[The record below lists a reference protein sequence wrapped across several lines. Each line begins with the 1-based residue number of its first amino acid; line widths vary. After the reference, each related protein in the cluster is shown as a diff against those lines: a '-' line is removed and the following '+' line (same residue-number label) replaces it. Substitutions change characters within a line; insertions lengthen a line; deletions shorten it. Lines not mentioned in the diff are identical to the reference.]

1 MAREQ
6 EKIFHDL
13 MAKLDM
19 ERVKEETRK
28 ALEAEIPPQQIIKGL
43 SSGMEEVGKKFAQG
57 EYFLSELIWAG
68 EIMKEAMVILKP
80 HYNAADRAY
89 AGKVV
94 IATVEGDLHDIGKNI
109 AISMLQSAGFDVI
122 DLGIDVPAE
131 QILKKAEQILKK
143 AIEYKAD
150 IVALSALLSI
160 VQPYLEDAV
169 KTLRSSSSG
178 NKLKILLGGRIV
190 DDEKAREMG
199 ADAYA
204 KDAWDGVAK
213 AKNLMS
219 KKIE

>member
-1 MAREQ
+1 MRMAMEQ
-6 EKIFHDL
+6 EKIFHDV
-13 MAKLDM
+13 MAQLDM
-19 ERVKEETRK
+19 DSVKEATKK
-28 ALEAEIPPQQIIKGL
+28 ALEAEIPPQHIIKGL
-43 SSGMEEVGKKFAQG
+43 SSGMEAVGQKFAQG

-68 EIMKEAMVILKP
+68 EIMKEAMVILAP
-80 HYNAADRAY
+80 HYNAAERDY
-89 AGKVV
+89 AGRVV

-109 AISMLQSAGFDVI
+109 AISMLRSAGFDVI

-131 QILKKAEQILKK
+131 QILNKAV
-143 AIEYKAD
+143 EYKAD

-169 KTLRSSSSG
+169 RTLRSSSSG

-219 KKIE
+219 KKRG

>member
-1 MAREQ
+1 MAIEQ

-13 MAKLDM
+13 MAELDM
-19 ERVKEETRK
+19 DGVKEETKK
-28 ALEAEIPPQQIIKGL
+28 AVEAAISPQQIIKGL

-68 EIMKEAMVILKP
+68 EIMKEAMVILQP
-80 HYNAADRAY
+80 HYKAADRVY
-89 AGKVV
+89 AGRVV

-109 AISMLQSAGFDVI
+109 AISMLRSAGFEVI
-122 DLGIDVPAE
+122 DLGIDVT
-131 QILKKAEQILKK
+131 AEQILKK

-169 KTLRSSSSG
+169 RTLRSSSSG
-178 NKLKILLGGRIV
+178 EKLKILLGGRIV

-219 KKIE
+219 KKAE

>member
-1 MAREQ
+1 MAIEQ

-13 MAKLDM
+13 MAELDM
-19 ERVKEETRK
+19 DGVKEETEK
-28 ALEAEIPPQQIIKGL
+28 ALKAEIPPQQIIKGL

-68 EIMKEAMVILKP
+68 EIMKEAMVILQP
-80 HYNAADRAY
+80 HYKAADRAY
-89 AGKVV
+89 AGRVV

-109 AISMLQSAGFDVI
+109 AISMLRSAGFEVI
-122 DLGIDVPAE
+122 DLGIDVP
-131 QILKKAEQILKK
+131 AEQILKK

-169 KTLRSSSSG
+169 RTLRSSSSG
-178 NKLKILLGGRIV
+178 EKLKILLGGRIV

-219 KKIE
+219 KKAE

>member
-1 MAREQ
+1 MAIEQ
-6 EKIFHDL
+6 EKVFHDL
-13 MAKLDM
+13 MVKLDM
-19 ERVKEETRK
+19 DMVKEETKK
-28 ALEAEIPPQQIIKGL
+28 ALEAEISPQQIINGL
-43 SSGMEEVGKKFAQG
+43 SSGMEDVGNKFAQG

-68 EIMKEAMVILKP
+68 EIMKEAMVILEP
-80 HYNAADRAY
+80 HYKAADRAY
-89 AGKVV
+89 IGRVV

-109 AISMLQSAGFDVI
+109 ATSMLQSAGFDVI
-122 DLGIDVPAE
+122 DLGVDIPAE
-131 QILKKAEQILKK
+131 IILEK

-169 KTLRSSSSG
+169 RTLRSSSSG

-199 ADAYA
+199 ANAYA
-204 KDAWDGVAK
+204 KNAWDGVAK

-219 KKIE
+219 KKTE

>member
-1 MAREQ
+1 VRKAIKQ

-13 MAKLDM
+13 MAQLDM
-19 ERVKEETRK
+19 EMVKEETKK

-80 HYNAADRAY
+80 QYREGDRTY
-89 AGKVV
+89 AGRVV

-122 DLGIDVPAE
+122 DLGINVP
-131 QILKKAEQILKK
+131 AEQILKK

-169 KTLRSSSSG
+169 RTLRSSSSG

-219 KKIE
+219 KKTE

>member
-43 SSGMEEVGKKFAQG
+43 SSGMEAVGKKFAQG

-68 EIMKEAMVILKP
+68 EIMKEAMVILEP
-80 HYNAADRAY
+80 HYRAADRDY
-89 AGKVV
+89 AGRVV

-109 AISMLQSAGFDVI
+109 AISMLRSAGFDVI

-131 QILKKAEQILKK
+131 QILKKAV
-143 AIEYKAD
+143 EYKAD
-150 IVALSALLSI
+150 IVALSALPSI
-160 VQPYLEDAV
+160 VQPYLENTV

-190 DDEKAREMG
+190 DDEKAREMR

-204 KDAWDGVAK
+204 KDAWDGIAK

-219 KKIE
+219 KKTE

>member
-1 MAREQ
+1 VRMAREQ

-131 QILKKAEQILKK
+131 QILKKA
-143 AIEYKAD
+143 IEYKAD

-219 KKIE
+219 KKTE

>member
-1 MAREQ
+1 MAVEQ
-6 EKIFHDL
+6 ESLFHDL
-13 MAKLDM
+13 MVKLDM
-19 ERVKEETRK
+19 EMVKEETKK
-28 ALEAEIPPQQIIKGL
+28 ALEKEIPPQQIINGL
-43 SSGMEEVGKKFAQG
+43 SSGMEDVGNKFAQG

-68 EIMKEAMVILKP
+68 EIMKEAMVILEP
-80 HYNAADRAY
+80 HYKTADRIY
-89 AGKVV
+89 IGRVV

-109 AISMLQSAGFDVI
+109 AISMLRSAGFDVI

-131 QILKKAEQILKK
+131 IILEKT
-143 AIEYKAD
+143 IEYKAD

-178 NKLKILLGGRIV
+178 KKLKILLGGRIV
-190 DDEKAREMG
+190 DDEKAIEMG

-219 KKIE
+219 KKTE

>member
-131 QILKKAEQILKK
+131 QILKKA
-143 AIEYKAD
+143 IEYKAD

>member
-1 MAREQ
+1 MV
-6 EKIFHDL
+6 
-13 MAKLDM
+13 KLDM
-19 ERVKEETRK
+19 ELVKEETLK
-28 ALEAEIPPQQIIKGL
+28 ALEAGIPPQQIIEGL
-43 SSGMEEVGKKFAQG
+43 SSGMEEVGNKFARG

-68 EIMKEAMVILKP
+68 EIMKTAMGILQP
-80 HYNAADRAY
+80 HFQAAARTY
-89 AGKVV
+89 TGRVV

-109 AISMLQSAGFDVI
+109 AISMLQSAGFNVI
-122 DLGIDVPAE
+122 DLGVDVPAE
-131 QILKKAEQILKK
+131 KILQK

-169 KTLRSSSSG
+169 RTLRSASLG
-178 NKLKILLGGRIV
+178 NQLKILLGGRIV

-213 AKNLMS
+213 AKKLMS
-219 KKIE
+219 

>member
-1 MAREQ
+1 MMAIEQ
-6 EKIFHDL
+6 EKVFHDL
-13 MAKLDM
+13 MVKLDM
-19 ERVKEETRK
+19 DMVKEETKK
-28 ALEAEIPPQQIIKGL
+28 ALEAEISPQQIINGL
-43 SSGMEEVGKKFAQG
+43 SSGMEDVGNKFAQG

-68 EIMKEAMVILKP
+68 EIMKEAMVILEP
-80 HYNAADRAY
+80 HYKAADRAY
-89 AGKVV
+89 IGRVV

-109 AISMLQSAGFDVI
+109 ATSMLQSAGFDVI
-122 DLGIDVPAE
+122 DLGVDIPAE
-131 QILKKAEQILKK
+131 IILEK

-169 KTLRSSSSG
+169 RTLRSSSSG

-199 ADAYA
+199 ANAYA
-204 KDAWDGVAK
+204 KNAWDGVAK

-219 KKIE
+219 KKTE

>member
-1 MAREQ
+1 MAMEQ

-19 ERVKEETRK
+19 EMVKEETKK
-28 ALEAEIPPQQIIKGL
+28 ALGADIPPQQIIKGL

-68 EIMKEAMVILKP
+68 EIMKEAMVILEP
-80 HYNAADRAY
+80 HYNATDRTY
-89 AGKVV
+89 AGRVV

-109 AISMLQSAGFDVI
+109 AISMLRSAGFEVI

-131 QILKKAEQILKK
+131 KILKK

-169 KTLRSSSSG
+169 RTLRSSSSG

-219 KKIE
+219 KKSE

>member
-1 MAREQ
+1 MAIEQ

-13 MAKLDM
+13 MADLDM
-19 ERVKEETRK
+19 DGVKEETEK
-28 ALEAEIPPQQIIKGL
+28 ALKAEIPPQQIIKGL
-43 SSGMEEVGKKFAQG
+43 SSGMEAVGKKFAQG

-68 EIMKEAMVILKP
+68 EIMKEAMVILQP
-80 HYNAADRAY
+80 HYKAADRAY
-89 AGKVV
+89 AGRVV

-109 AISMLQSAGFDVI
+109 AISMLRSAGFEVI
-122 DLGIDVPAE
+122 DLGIDVP
-131 QILKKAEQILKK
+131 AEQILKK

-169 KTLRSSSSG
+169 RTLRSSSSG
-178 NKLKILLGGRIV
+178 EKLKILLGGRIV

-219 KKIE
+219 KKAE

>member
-1 MAREQ
+1 MAMEQ

-19 ERVKEETRK
+19 EMVKEETKK
-28 ALEAEIPPQQIIKGL
+28 ALGADIPPQQIIKGL

-68 EIMKEAMVILKP
+68 EIMKEAMVILEP
-80 HYNAADRAY
+80 HYNAADRTY
-89 AGKVV
+89 AGRVV

-109 AISMLQSAGFDVI
+109 AISMLRSAGFEVI

-131 QILKKAEQILKK
+131 KILKK

-169 KTLRSSSSG
+169 RTLRSSSSG

-219 KKIE
+219 KKSE

>member
-1 MAREQ
+1 
-6 EKIFHDL
+6 
-13 MAKLDM
+13 
-19 ERVKEETRK
+19 
-28 ALEAEIPPQQIIKGL
+28 
-43 SSGMEEVGKKFAQG
+43 MEEVGKKFAQG

-68 EIMKEAMVILKP
+68 EIMKEAMVILTP
-80 HYNAADRAY
+80 HYKAADRIY
-89 AGKVV
+89 AGRVV

-109 AISMLQSAGFDVI
+109 AISMLRSAGFDVI
-122 DLGIDVPAE
+122 DLGIDVP
-131 QILKKAEQILKK
+131 AEQILKK

-169 KTLRSSSSG
+169 RTLRSSSSG

-190 DDEKAREMG
+190 NDEKAREMG

-219 KKIE
+219 KKTE

>member
-1 MAREQ
+1 MAIKQ
-6 EKIFHDL
+6 EKNLHDL

-19 ERVKEETRK
+19 ETVKKETKK
-28 ALEAEIPPQQIIKGL
+28 ALEAEIPPQQIINGL

-68 EIMKEAMVILKP
+68 EIMKEAMIILKP
-80 HYNAADRAY
+80 HLKAADRTY
-89 AGKVV
+89 VGRVV

-109 AISMLQSAGFDVI
+109 AISMLQSAGFEVI

-131 QILKKAEQILKK
+131 KILKK
-143 AIEYKAD
+143 AIDYKAD

-169 KTLRSSSSG
+169 RTLRSSNSG

-219 KKIE
+219 KKKE

>member
-19 ERVKEETRK
+19 ERVKEETGK
-28 ALEAEIPPQQIIKGL
+28 ALEAEIPPQQIINGL

-68 EIMKEAMVILKP
+68 EIMKEAMVILTP
-80 HYNAADRAY
+80 HYKAADRIY
-89 AGKVV
+89 AGRVV

-109 AISMLQSAGFDVI
+109 AISMLRSAGFDVI
-122 DLGIDVPAE
+122 DLGIDVP
-131 QILKKAEQILKK
+131 AEQILKK

-169 KTLRSSSSG
+169 RTLRSSSSG

-190 DDEKAREMG
+190 NDEKAREMG

-219 KKIE
+219 KKTE

>member
-1 MAREQ
+1 MAVDQ

-13 MAKLDM
+13 MVKLDM
-19 ERVKEETRK
+19 EMVKEETKK
-28 ALEAEIPPQQIIKGL
+28 ALKAEIPPQQIINGL

-68 EIMKEAMVILKP
+68 EIMKEAMIILKP
-80 HYNAADRAY
+80 HFKATERTY
-89 AGKVV
+89 AGTVV

-109 AISMLQSAGFDVI
+109 ATSMLQSAGFEVI
-122 DLGIDVPAE
+122 DLGVDVPAE
-131 QILKKAEQILKK
+131 KILKK

-160 VQPYLEDAV
+160 VQPYLEKAV
-169 KTLRSSSSG
+169 RTLRSSSSG

-204 KDAWDGVAK
+204 KDAWDGVAQV
-213 AKNLMS
+213 KNLMS
-219 KKIE
+219 KKTK